1 MLPKLVSILFLLSLL
16 IAVFCCTKGQEENS
30 DIQGVDKRSSLVA
43 RECGRRLVW
52 ARYKLVCLKA
62 KRSQRKLQARVSS
75 TLLALV
81 FREQHCV
88 VASIFISQSRIVG
101 KIYQFTCSC
110 QPPRISQVKFVL
122 THSFSPISGKG
133 GKLSAIF

>member
-43 RECGRRLVW
+43 RECGKRLVW

-62 KRSQRKLQARVSS
+62 KRSQRKLQARM
-75 TLLALV
+75 
-81 FREQHCV
+81 
-88 VASIFISQSRIVG
+88 
-101 KIYQFTCSC
+101 KMFTEGDLYG
-110 QPPRISQVKFVL
+110 QR
-122 THSFSPISGKG
+122 
-133 GKLSAIF
+133 AIQDAELQQEKKRLGAEDV